1 MDGVAMPGGLAA
13 DVIPALPAVRLV
25 ADRRAGQWHFLGIAG
40 IARPG
45 LTISLAGP
53 GYHAEE
59 IHALL

>member
-1 MDGVAMPGGLAA
+1 
-13 DVIPALPAVRLV
+13 V